1 MLKKFGIFL
10 AVVIGVI
17 YAFKYPGDTI
27 DAGKFVINQLVTFVE
42 EI

>member
-1 MLKKFGIFL
+1 MKKFGTFL

-17 YAFKYPGDTI
+17 YVFKYPGETV
-27 DAGKFVINQLVTFVE
+27 DAGQYVIRQLVTFVE